1 VTTCEQIG
9 EWLPWYVTGSIDF
22 AVAERIAAHLRDC
35 EACRSE
41 FVEIAQLRHRFVVA
55 VGEAA
60 PPGTNAW
67 DRLIDRLGPKETVR
81 VDLGSFLV
89 GLHVGIAAHD
99 RRTPVRGDLRLCGRS
114 VRIIGKKK
122 GA

>member
-1 VTTCEQIG
+1 MTTCKQVG

-35 EACRSE
+35 EACRAE
-41 FVEIAQLRHRFVVA
+41 FVEIAQLRHRFIVA

-60 PPGTNAW
+60 SPTTSVW
-67 DRLIDRLGPKETVR
+67 DRLVNRLGPKQTVR

-89 GLHVGIAAHD
+89 GLRVGIAAHD

>member
-1 VTTCEQIG
+1 MTTCEQVG

-22 AVAERIAAHLRDC
+22 TVAERIAAHLRDC
-35 EACRSE
+35 EACRAE
-41 FVEIAQLRHRFVVA
+41 FVEIAQLRHRFVAA

-60 PPGTNAW
+60 SPRTNAW
-67 DRLIDRLGPKETVR
+67 NRLIHRLGPKQTFR

-89 GLHVGIAAHD
+89 GLRVGIAAHD
-99 RRTPVRGDLRLCGRS
+99 RRTPVRGDLRLCGRN
-114 VRIIGKKK
+114 VRIIGRKK